1 MRKKNLWKYYFYEIT
16 PKICDE
22 KIYNGYNKGIMSELA
37 QASKENK
44 ELWLFLQNNKD
55 KLNVNEL
62 ELKKL

>member
-1 MRKKNLWKYYFYEIT
+1 
-16 PKICDE
+16 
-22 KIYNGYNKGIMSELA
+22 MSELA